1 MTRVDEKRGGG
12 MNVAILSGGN
22 NYGLKLLC
30 VENNII
36 SKEEK

>member
-22 NYGLKLLC
+22 YGLKLLC